1 MTYSIRRLMHLSA
14 PGKTTLAVLMGKVMH
29 ALGLLPTDRVVRKSA
44 EELLGVYVGEA
55 HTNVA
60 KAFDEAKG
68 GVLLIDEADILADGG
83 LYCEM
88 VRESLIV
95 RMSSPTHQVRTS
107 ISQQPILPTLHALT
121 NAIASI
127 RTRR

>member
-1 MTYSIRRLMHLSA
+1 MTYSIRRLMHLPA

-29 ALGLLPTDRVVRKSA
+29 ALGLLPTDRVVRKSV
-44 EELLGVYVGEA
+44 EELVGVYVGEA
-55 HTNVA
+55 YTNVA

-83 LYCEM
+83 QYCQDVQDRLVE
-88 VRESLIV
+88 RIWSYGIA
-95 RMSSPTHQVRTS
+95 VRTS

-127 RTRR
+127 RKR